1 VIFSSIHKIYKK
13 LVMAFSSN
21 NLKTTEIV
29 KESPVPIQTQLSSQL
44 SLRELEI
51 LLSLVKKSTF
61 LGEDIEPLYNM
72 VIKLQTQYLD
82 QTK

>member
-1 VIFSSIHKIYKK
+1 
-13 LVMAFSSN
+13 MAFSST
-21 NLKTTEIV
+21 NLKIAEVV
-29 KESPVPIQTQLSSQL
+29 KETPVPTQAQLSPQL
-44 SLRELEI
+44 NLRELEI

>member
-1 VIFSSIHKIYKK
+1 
-13 LVMAFSSN
+13 MAFTSSN
-21 NLKTTEIV
+21 LRAATEVV
-29 KESPVPIQTQLSSQL
+29 KESPVPEQAQLIPQL
-44 SLRELEI
+44 NLRELEI

>member
-1 VIFSSIHKIYKK
+1 
-13 LVMAFSSN
+13 MAFSSS
-21 NLKTTEIV
+21 NLKTAEVV
-29 KESPVPIQTQLSSQL
+29 KESPVPEQAQLSSQL

>member
-1 VIFSSIHKIYKK
+1 
-13 LVMAFSSN
+13 MAFSSN

-29 KESPVPIQTQLSSQL
+29 KESPVPTQAQLSPQL
-44 SLRELEI
+44 NLKELEI

-72 VIKLQTQYLD
+72 VIKLQTQYLE

>member
-1 VIFSSIHKIYKK
+1 
-13 LVMAFSSN
+13 MAFTSSN
-21 NLKTTEIV
+21 LKVATEIV
-29 KESPVPIQTQLSSQL
+29 KESPVPEQAQLTPQL
-44 SLRELEI
+44 NLRELEI

>member
-1 VIFSSIHKIYKK
+1 
-13 LVMAFSSN
+13 MAFTSSN
-21 NLKTTEIV
+21 LRVATEVV
-29 KESPVPIQTQLSSQL
+29 KESPVPEQAQLTPQL
-44 SLRELEI
+44 NLRELEI

>member
-1 VIFSSIHKIYKK
+1 
-13 LVMAFSSN
+13 MAFSSS
-21 NLKTTEIV
+21 NLKIAEVV
-29 KESPVPIQTQLSSQL
+29 KETPVPTQAQLSPQL
-44 SLRELEI
+44 NLRELEI

>member
-1 VIFSSIHKIYKK
+1 
-13 LVMAFSSN
+13 MAFTSSN
-21 NLKTTEIV
+21 LKPTEIV
-29 KESPVPIQTQLSSQL
+29 KESPVPIQTQLTPQL
-44 SLRELEI
+44 NSKELEI

>member
-1 VIFSSIHKIYKK
+1 
-13 LVMAFSSN
+13 MAFSSS
-21 NLKTTEIV
+21 NLKVATEVV
-29 KESPVPIQTQLSSQL
+29 KESPVPEQAQLTPQL
-44 SLRELEI
+44 NLRELEI

>member
-1 VIFSSIHKIYKK
+1 
-13 LVMAFSSN
+13 MAFTSSN
-21 NLKTTEIV
+21 LKPTEIV
-29 KESPVPIQTQLSSQL
+29 KESPVPEQAQLIPQL
-44 SLRELEI
+44 NSKELEI

>member
-1 VIFSSIHKIYKK
+1 
-13 LVMAFSSN
+13 MAFSSS
-21 NLKTTEIV
+21 NLKTAEVV
-29 KESPVPIQTQLSSQL
+29 KESPVPEQAQLTPQL
-44 SLRELEI
+44 NLRELEI

>member
-1 VIFSSIHKIYKK
+1 
-13 LVMAFSSN
+13 MAFSSS
-21 NLKTTEIV
+21 NLKPTETV
-29 KESPVPIQTQLSSQL
+29 KETPVPIQAQLSSQL

>member
-1 VIFSSIHKIYKK
+1 
-13 LVMAFSSN
+13 MAFTSSN
-21 NLKTTEIV
+21 LKVATEVV
-29 KESPVPIQTQLSSQL
+29 KESPVPEQAQLTPQL
-44 SLRELEI
+44 NLRELEI

>member
-1 VIFSSIHKIYKK
+1 
-13 LVMAFSSN
+13 MAFTSSN
-21 NLKTTEIV
+21 LKVATEVI
-29 KESPVPIQTQLSSQL
+29 KESPVPEQAQLTPQL
-44 SLRELEI
+44 NLRELEI
-51 LLSLVKKSTF
+51 LLSLVKRSTF

>member
-1 VIFSSIHKIYKK
+1 
-13 LVMAFSSN
+13 MAFTSSN
-21 NLKTTEIV
+21 LKVTEVI
-29 KESPVPIQTQLSSQL
+29 KESPVPEQAQLTPQL
-44 SLRELEI
+44 NLRELEI
-51 LLSLVKKSTF
+51 LLSLVKRSTF